1 MASQFHHNTSNL
13 FRLPAE
19 LLIEIFKQLRFV
31 KVLLTDE
38 YPHLYIRHDAPG
50 ASLYRDTR
58 IVKETYQDL
67 KSLRL
72 AHKTFAEFPDLSN
85 ILFSNIVLQP
95 TRTALTSLQRSDFSR
110 VAQYVRSVTFAT
122 PPSWALLYKAYVE
135 NHRNSQGSSKPFSL
149 ENLGSCYEAY
159 MCDARDTY
167 ALLKD
172 PEEILKVLG
181 DRIEK
186 VKLLSYACERI
197 RQVKYL
203 DALNKVNTG
212 IPWQLPRHGHAN
224 EWSIFGFR
232 KEHANPTVDYFSK
245 HATAVTGDKL
255 IATVFTCLAASGV
268 AIPNLNIQLLMTGNI
283 ECKDIPGWED
293 LDFSKLKVL
302 HISPEI
308 PTSDIRVLERY
319 TWADK
324 MKIKCGNFCHDLLDK
339 CHSNIQHFAYG
350 IDHTGRGV
358 LSWPTRR
365 PTHDF
370 PELTHLT
377 QKANT
382 SPLVLAEWL
391 LHLQNLNRLD
401 LSGDFCQGSLPVDW
415 CYVFS
420 AIGKHPNVSGETP
433 KGLRVDIDE
442 LYMIRD
448 ELSYS
453 GVVCKDV
460 NIATKRHGR
469 DTSLK
474 HWEDVNYGIEA
485 CIYDDVP
492 LHENKA
498 LSYIMGYWY
507 PRGR

>member
-85 ILFSNIVLQP
+85 ILFINIVLQP
-95 TRTALTSLQRSDFSR
+95 TRTALTSLQRGDFSR

-122 PPSWALLYKAYVE
+122 PPSWALLYKA
-135 NHRNSQGSSKPFSL
+135 
-149 ENLGSCYEAY
+149 
-159 MCDARDTY
+159 
-167 ALLKD
+167 
-172 PEEILKVLG
+172 
-181 DRIEK
+181 
-186 VKLLSYACERI
+186 I

-203 DALNKVNTG
+203 DALNKENTG

-308 PTSDIRVLERY
+308 PTSENPTSDIRVLERY

-350 IDHTGRGV
+350 IDHAGRGV

-382 SPLVLAEWL
+382 SPLVLVQWL

-453 GVVCKDV
+453 GVICKDV

-507 PRGR
+507 PRGQEEDEIDS